1 MIIKITYKCYKGMLN
16 VHTNEVYFDN
26 KKFKSIFEAIDY
38 FICLKKERDIIE
50 QQFNALFG

>member
-1 MIIKITYKCYKGMLN
+1 MLN

-50 QQFNALFG
+50 QQFNALIG